1 MMKADK
7 KPVPTFQMEADLYE
21 QGLNPVCGIDEA
33 GRGPWSGPVVA
44 AAVIL
49 DTDNIPDGIND
60 SKKLSPARRNELFNI
75 IHQTSHVGIGIVDV
89 SDIDRLNIL
98 QATFLA
104 MRKAVASLKFAP
116 AVALIDGT
124 GKPALSCEMRTLIKG
139 DQRSLSIAAASII
152 AKVTRDRIMENLAVQ
167 FPHYGW
173 ERNKGYGTKAHRAGL
188 ASHGV
193 SKHHRTSFKPIQAL
207 MQKSSPR
214 LI

>member
-1 MMKADK
+1 MMVVNK
-7 KPVPTFQMEADLYE
+7 KPVPTFQIEADLYQ
-21 QGLNPVCGIDEA
+21 QGLSPVCGIDEA

-49 DTDNIPDGIND
+49 DGDNIPDGIND
-60 SKKLSPARRNELFNI
+60 SKKLTPARRNELFDLI
-75 IHQTSHVGIGIVDV
+75 KQSSHVGIGIVGV

-104 MRKAVASLKFAP
+104 MRKAVANLKITP
-116 AVALIDGT
+116 TVALIDGT
-124 GKPALSCEMRTLIKG
+124 GKPALACEMRTLIKG

-152 AKVTRDRIMENLAVQ
+152 AKVTRDRIMENLALQ

-193 SKHHRTSFKPIQAL
+193 SKHHRRSFKPIKAL
-207 MQKSSPR
+207 LQGRS
-214 LI
+214 

>member
-1 MMKADK
+1 MKTAGQK
-7 KPVPTFQMEADLYE
+7 SVPTFQIETDLDQ
-21 QGLNPVCGIDEA
+21 QGLSPVCGIDEA

-49 DTDNIPDGIND
+49 DADNIPDGIND
-60 SKKLSPARRNELFNI
+60 SKKLSPVRRNELFNAI
-75 IHQTSHVGIGIVDV
+75 KQSSHVGIGIVGV
-89 SDIDRLNIL
+89 PDIDRLNIL

-104 MRKAVASLKFAP
+104 MHKAVANLEFAP

-152 AKVTRDRIMENLAVQ
+152 AKVSRDRIMENLALQ

-193 SKHHRTSFKPIQAL
+193 SKHHRRSFKPIQAL
-207 MQKSSPR
+207 LDAHS
-214 LI
+214 

>member
-1 MMKADK
+1 MTAGK
-7 KPVPTFQMEADLYE
+7 KPVPTFLIEADFYQ
-21 QGLNPVCGIDEA
+21 QGLSPVCGIDEA

-49 DTDNIPDGIND
+49 DVDNIPDGIND
-60 SKKLSPARRNELFNI
+60 SKKLIPAQRNEIFNAI
-75 IHQTSHVGIGIVDV
+75 KHTSHVGIGIVGV

-104 MRKAVASLKFAP
+104 MRKAVANLKIAP

-124 GKPALSCEMRTLIKG
+124 GKPALNCEMQTLIKG
-139 DQRSLSIAAASII
+139 DQRSVSIAAASII
-152 AKVTRDRIMENLAVQ
+152 AKVTRDRIMENLALQ

-193 SKHHRTSFKPIQAL
+193 TKHHRTSFKPIQAL
-207 MQKSSPR
+207 LQAHS
-214 LI
+214 